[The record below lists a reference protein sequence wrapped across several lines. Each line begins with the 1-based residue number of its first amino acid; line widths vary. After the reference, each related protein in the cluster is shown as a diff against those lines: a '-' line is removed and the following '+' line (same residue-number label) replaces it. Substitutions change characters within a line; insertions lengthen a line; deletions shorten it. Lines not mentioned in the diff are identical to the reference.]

1 MTMMQPDIPSTAP
14 APAPQAGE
22 PGTVAI
28 TPPAGAAQAHGTY
41 RAEPTDEI
49 PKLRVSNLSVSYLDR
64 HGVGLEAVRD
74 LSFDILDK
82 PGVGELVVFLGPS
95 GCGKSTLLKTI
106 AGLIVPTAGEVLVH
120 GEPVTGVGRDRGMVF
135 QAYTSFAWLTVRAN
149 VEYGLKLQ
157 GIPAGERRAQ
167 AEKYLHAVGLAEF
180 ADRYPRELS
189 GGMKQRVAI
198 ARTLINRPHV
208 VLMDEP
214 FGALDPQT
222 RWGMQGLLL
231 DVSQTE
237 DNTIVFVT
245 HDVSEAVY
253 LADTVYIVSSRP
265 ARILHRVDVP
275 YFAHRDINL
284 KSSAEFRA
292 VEKKLLDLL
301 YTPPA
306 KA

>member
-1 MTMMQPDIPSTAP
+1 MTDPTPP
-14 APAPQAGE
+14 HPAPQAGE
-22 PGTVAI
+22 PGTVAV
-28 TPPAGAAQAHGTY
+28 TPAADSRARSTY
-41 RAEPTDEI
+41 HHEPSAET
-49 PKLRVSNLSVSYLDR
+49 PKLRVKDLSVTYIDR
-64 HGVGLEAVRD
+64 SGVGLEAVRD
-74 LSFDILDK
+74 ISFDILDK
-82 PGVGELVVFLGPS
+82 PGCGELVVFLGPS
-95 GCGKSTLLKTI
+95 GCGKSTLLKAV
-106 AGLIVPTAGEVLVH
+106 AGLLVPTAGEVLVD
-120 GEPVTGVGRDRGMVF
+120 GQPVLGVGRDRGMVF
-135 QAYTSFAWLTVRAN
+135 QAYTSFAWLTVRGN

-157 GIPAGERRAQ
+157 GVAAAERHARAD
-167 AEKYLHAVGLAEF
+167 KYLQAVGLADF
-180 ADRYPRELS
+180 ADRYPKELS

-198 ARTLINRPHV
+198 ARTLINRPRV

-231 DVSQTE
+231 DVSRTE
-237 DNTIVFVT
+237 DNTILFVT

-253 LADTVYIVSSRP
+253 LADTVYIVSPRP

-275 YFAHRDINL
+275 YFAHRDIDL

-301 YTPPA
+301 YAPPA